1 MKKRLTILIIFVATV
16 LFVGCNNIKTNIAK
30 ANNEEMFIV
39 VEDNW
44 EYDIVYDRETKVMY
58 TYSKGDSGY
67 RTDYDNRGVF
77 TILVDENG
85 NPKLWDGGMII

>member
-1 MKKRLTILIIFVATV
+1 MKKKLIMMIVFTV
-16 LFVGCNNIKTNIAK
+16 VLLFVGCSSMTVYENTIEAK
-30 ANNEEMFIV
+30 DEEMFIV

-58 TYSKGDSGY
+58 TYSKGGNGY

-77 TILVDENG
+77 TLLVDENG
-85 NPKLWDGGMII
+85 KPKLWNGK